1 MKSILK
7 RPIVTEKM
15 TAANEKGTYGFEVSR
30 KSNKL
35 EIRKAVEDM
44 YNVTVASVRTMN
56 VQGKAKS
63 RYTKAGVISGRASSY
78 KKAIVTVAEG
88 EIIDFYEGI

>member
-15 TAANEKGTYGFEVSR
+15 TAANEKGRYGFEVSR
-30 KSNKL
+30 RANKI
-35 EIRKAVEDM
+35 EIKKAVEDM
-44 YNVTVASVRTMN
+44 YNVTVARVHTMN

-63 RYTKAGVISGRASSY
+63 RFTKAGVISGRASSY
-78 KKAIVTVAEG
+78 KKAIITVAEG